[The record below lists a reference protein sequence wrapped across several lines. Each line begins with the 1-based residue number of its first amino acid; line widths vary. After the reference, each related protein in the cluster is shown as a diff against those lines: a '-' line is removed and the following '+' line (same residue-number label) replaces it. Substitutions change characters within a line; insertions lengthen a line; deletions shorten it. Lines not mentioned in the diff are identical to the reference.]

1 MRFRFF
7 LFCFLFTLC
16 VYGQNKYGA
25 IDKVALQ
32 LSDVDSKTTDGIA
45 GYINSHFDKP
55 EDKARAIF
63 CWITHNI
70 AYDVE
75 NMYNVNFYQSKSEI
89 VERILKTRKG
99 ICMSYAELFNEIAT
113 KTGLKSYG
121 VDGYTKQND
130 KIDVVPHAWN
140 ALQIG
145 SEWYLIDA
153 TWGAGYVQNGKFVR
167 HIENNYFKAN
177 PQQYIVSHAPFD
189 PLWQMLG
196 YTVTNQEFYDGKTG
210 PSNRKLFNYK
220 DSIVHHLSLPE
231 NEQLIAS
238 ARRIEANGVK
248 NGLIFEQ
255 LKHIRQQIDYLHNTT
270 VATQFNEA
278 VNHYNNGIA
287 LLNQFI
293 NYRNKQFNPKKEEAD
308 IRLMVDTV
316 AVELALAKKQI
327 AAIEKPDAHTATS
340 IVQLTQSIEQ
350 ATTGLNEQKAFVDKY
365 FKTGKLF
372 RKTLFYKYTWMGMP
386 VR

>member
-16 VYGQNKYGA
+16 LYGQNKYGA

-32 LSDVDSKTTDGIA
+32 LSDADSKTTDGIA
-45 GYINSHFDKP
+45 SYINSHFDKP

-63 CWITHNI
+63 YWITHNI

-99 ICMSYAELFNEIAT
+99 ICMSYAELFNEIAG
-113 KTGLKSYG
+113 KTGLKSYT

-130 KIDVVPHAWN
+130 KVDVVPHAWN

-153 TWGAGYVQNGKFVR
+153 TWGAGYIQNGKFVR

-210 PSNRKLFNYK
+210 SSNRKLFNYK

-255 LKHIRQQIDYLHNTT
+255 LKHIRQEIEYLHNTA

-278 VNHYNNGIA
+278 VKHYNNGIT

-308 IRLMVDTV
+308 IRLMVDTA
-316 AVELALAKKQI
+316 AVEIAMAKKQI
-327 AAIEKPDAHTATS
+327 AAIEKPDAQTATS
-340 IVQLTQSIEQ
+340 IIQLTQSIDQ